1 MKESL
6 PIDFEP
12 NDFAIRV
19 RPHMLGDIWYG
30 AVDISIMWDG
40 SNVLSED
47 DFVNLMHL
55 TKMICASVPL
65 MEENPHFRNNI
76 SDFVDSV
83 YDHVGKDPD
92 IQESTKPIAEVVA
105 REGNVIKL
113 SFNTKT
119 KGSA

>member
-19 RPHMLGDIWYG
+19 RPHMLGDIWDG

-55 TKMICASVPL
+55 TKMICTSVPL
-65 MEENPHFRNNI
+65 MEDNPHFRNNI

-113 SFNTKT
+113 SFKTKT

>member
-6 PIDFEP
+6 PTDFEP

-19 RPHMLGDIWYG
+19 RPHMLGDIWDG

-65 MEENPHFRNNI
+65 MEDNPHFRNNI

-92 IQESTKPIAEVVA
+92 IQEATKPIAEVVA
-105 REGNVIKL
+105 REGNIIKL